1 MRENISFTD
10 LQKNVIMNNRWN
22 LKNKKALITGGTKGI
37 GKSIAKEFIELG
49 ADVAIVARN
58 ESDFSV
64 LQNELK
70 TYNLVFI
77 QADLSNLND
86 LQHVIH
92 EVNQKWGSLDIL
104 INNVGTNIRKKTVEY
119 SVDEFD
125 KIINTN
131 LRSAFELSRLAYP
144 LLKKSNQGN
153 IVNISSVAGQ
163 MHVRTGSIYGMTKA
177 AMIQLTKNLA
187 GEWAEDG
194 IRVNAVAPWYIKT
207 PLAET
212 VLKNQEYYN
221 EVVSRTPMKKV
232 GNPEDVAAAVAFLC
246 MPAAAYITG
255 QCISVDGGFTIYGF

>member
-1 MRENISFTD
+1 
-10 LQKNVIMNNRWN
+10 MNNRWN

>member
-1 MRENISFTD
+1 
-10 LQKNVIMNNRWN
+10 MNNRWN

-64 LQNELK
+64 LQNDLDA
-70 TYNLVFI
+70 NLIFI
-77 QADLSNLND
+77 KADLSNLND

-104 INNVGTNIRKKTVEY
+104 INNVGTNIRKKTIEY
-119 SVDEFD
+119 SADEFN

-144 LLKKSNQGN
+144 LLQKSNQGN

-246 MPAAAYITG
+246 MPSAAYITG